1 MRKPFQ
7 PLFNRRPHLC
17 AAALLLVLLPAV
29 FADDKPVNI
38 PASQALARLRDGNR
52 DFVKGRRKPVNYA
65 AERAALVKGQR
76 PYAIL
81 LACSDS
87 RVPPELVFDESLG
100 RLFIVRVA
108 GNVTDSVAL
117 GSIEYAVD
125 HFSVKLLVV
134 LGHASCGAVEATFN
148 GDNEQHHV
156 GTIARK
162 IQPAVARAKAA
173 QRERQLDD
181 ETAIR
186 LAIEENVRDQIK
198 SVRSESEFL
207 RGRIDKQLLTVEGA
221 VYQLKSGKVEWL
233 ATGAAAAAK

>member
-1 MRKPFQ
+1 MKKPLR
-7 PLFNRRPHLC
+7 PLFNRRPHRL
-17 AAALLLVLLPAV
+17 AVALLLVLLPAV
-29 FADDKPVNI
+29 FAADKPNI
-38 PASQALARLRDGNR
+38 PAEQALARLRTGNR
-52 DFVKGRRKPVNYA
+52 DFVKGRRKPVNFA
-65 AERAALVKGQR
+65 AERAALVKGQQ

-81 LACSDS
+81 LTCSDS

-100 RLFIVRVA
+100 KLFIVRVA

-125 HFSVKLLVV
+125 HFGVKLLVV

-148 GDNEQHHV
+148 GDKEQHHV

-162 IQPAVARAKAA
+162 IQPAVDRAKAA
-173 QRERQLDD
+173 QREHQLDD

-221 VYQLKSGKVEWL
+221 VYQLKSGNVEWL
-233 ATGAAAAAK
+233 AATAK

>member
-1 MRKPFQ
+1 MRKTIRL
-7 PLFNRRPHLC
+7 LFNCRPHLC

-29 FADDKPVNI
+29 FADDKPNI
-38 PASQALARLRDGNR
+38 PAGEALARLRTGNQH
-52 DFVKGRRKPVNYA
+52 FVAGRRRLVNYA
-65 AERAALVKGQR
+65 AERPGLLKGQR

-100 RLFIVRVA
+100 RLFIIRVA

-125 HFSVKLLVV
+125 HFGVKLLVV

-148 GDNEQHHV
+148 GDKEQHHV

-162 IQPAVARAKAA
+162 IQPAVDRAKAA
-173 QRERQLDD
+173 QREHQLDD

-207 RGRIDKQLLTVEGA
+207 RGRIDKQLLTVDGA

-233 ATGAAAAAK
+233 KAGAAATAK